1 MEERLLALEGDKDQL
16 HMQVILIVII
26 DHIGECGNNEEEK
39 MLMIRLAGVDA
50 VRPDPQPDRQDP

>member
-16 HMQVILIVII
+16 HMQVILIVTI
-26 DHIGECGNNEEEK
+26 DHFGDCGNNEEEK

>member
-26 DHIGECGNNEEEK
+26 DHIGDVGLRRRTT